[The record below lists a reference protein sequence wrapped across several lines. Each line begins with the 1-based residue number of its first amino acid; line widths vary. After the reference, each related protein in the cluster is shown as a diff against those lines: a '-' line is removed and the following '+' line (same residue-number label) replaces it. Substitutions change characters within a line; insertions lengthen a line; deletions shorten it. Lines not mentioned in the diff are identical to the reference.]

1 MTSSDS
7 AADAAA
13 DLPALVRAGYLNLAD
28 RLEEL
33 PAQGWDT
40 DSLCDGWRVREVVAH
55 MTMPVRYD
63 QQAFM
68 AELEAC
74 GFDFTTLSNT
84 VASRDGAL
92 PTTQLV
98 AELRDEAMHSWEPP
112 GGGPEGALTHLVIHS
127 LDVTVPLGEP
137 PASSD
142 GARRTVLDLLTSGG
156 AHAHFGIERI
166 DRALE
171 ATDMDWHFGS
181 GPPLRAPSAEILLH
195 LTGRKVAASG
205 G

>member
-1 MTSSDS
+1 MTSPGS
-7 AADAAA
+7 AADLSALIRHGYLDLA
-13 DLPALVRAGYLNLAD
+13 DL
-28 RLEEL
+28 LEGL
-33 PAQGWDT
+33 PAARWDT
-40 DSLCDGWRVREVVAH
+40 DSLCEGWRIREVVAH

-84 VASRDGAL
+84 VAARDGAL
-92 PTTQLV
+92 PSSQLV
-98 AELRDEAMHSWEPP
+98 AELRDETLHSWEPP

-127 LDVTVPLGEP
+127 LDVTVPLGVP
-137 PASSD
+137 PASSEE
-142 GARRTVLDLLTSGG
+142 ARRTVLDLLTGGG

-166 DRALE
+166 DQGLE

-181 GPPLRAPSAEILLH
+181 GTPWRAPSTEILLH
-195 LTGRKVAASG
+195 LTGRTAPAAGS
-205 G
+205 